1 MYSKSTQR
9 ILKQYNLTPQ
19 ELTFCLVYLAGYT
32 TADSY
37 MMAVQPMSNKAGTII
52 KAAKRMSEQTNVRSF
67 ITEMNGTIG
76 TINQQQN
83 EHPEEKIEEID
94 IEDIMGGTNLDK
106 GKMVKTLASLVEQAK
121 DPKLKAELIMK
132 LADLSGVRKEQIETD
147 DNKIYYYLPITCNV
161 CPKNQ

>member
-37 MMAVQPMSNKAGTII
+37 MMAVQPMSNKVGTII

-76 TINQQQN
+76 TINQQT
-83 EHPEEKIEEID
+83 EEKIEEID
-94 IEDIMGGTNLDK
+94 IEDIMEGANLDK

>member
-19 ELTFCLVYLAGYT
+19 ELTFCLVYLAKYNLT
-32 TADSY
+32 DSY
-37 MMAVQPMSNKAGTII
+37 LLSFQPMSNKITNVMTKAKRLSEQPNI
-52 KAAKRMSEQTNVRSF
+52 KAFIAERNGVVAPEQTEEVEQ
-67 ITEMNGTIG
+67 TELTEN
-76 TINQQQN
+76 
-83 EHPEEKIEEID
+83 EID
-94 IEDIMGGTNLDK
+94 EVGSIPDK
-106 GKMVKTLASLVEQAK
+106 SQMIKSLTILIQKTT
-121 DPKLKAELIMK
+121 DTKLKSELIMK

>member
-52 KAAKRMSEQTNVRSF
+52 KAGKRMSEQTNVRSF

-76 TINQQQN
+76 TIKQQPEQ
-83 EHPEEKIEEID
+83 EEKIEEID
-94 IEDIMGGTNLDK
+94 IEEIIGGANLDK
-106 GKMVKTLASLVEQAK
+106 GKMIKTLASLVEQAK

-147 DNKIYYYLPITCNV
+147 DNKIYYYLPVTCNV

>member
-52 KAAKRMSEQTNVRSF
+52 KAGKRMSEQTNVRSF

-76 TINQQQN
+76 TINQQ
-83 EHPEEKIEEID
+83 PEEKIEEID
-94 IEDIMGGTNLDK
+94 IEEIMGGANLDK
-106 GKMVKTLASLVEQAK
+106 GKMIKTLASLVEQAK

-132 LADLSGVRKEQIETD
+132 LADLSGVRKEQTETD
-147 DNKIYYYLPITCNV
+147 DNRIYYYLPVTCNV

>member
-52 KAAKRMSEQTNVRSF
+52 KAGKRMSEQTNVRSF

-76 TINQQQN
+76 TINQQ
-83 EHPEEKIEEID
+83 PEEKIEEID
-94 IEDIMGGTNLDK
+94 IEEIMGGANLDK
-106 GKMVKTLASLVEQAK
+106 GKMIKTLASLVEQAK

-132 LADLSGVRKEQIETD
+132 LADLSGVRKEQTETE
-147 DNKIYYYLPITCNV
+147 DNKIYYYLPVTCNV